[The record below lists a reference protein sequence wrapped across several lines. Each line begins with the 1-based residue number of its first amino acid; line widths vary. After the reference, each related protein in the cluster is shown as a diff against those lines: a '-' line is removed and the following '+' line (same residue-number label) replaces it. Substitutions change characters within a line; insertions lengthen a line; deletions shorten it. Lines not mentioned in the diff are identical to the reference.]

1 MKQQITLTYLGF
13 LALYLILAIG
23 IPNGY
28 CGEPEQSG
36 SMMDSLER
44 TLELDGHNKLIVTM
58 QAPGSS
64 LAAFTT
70 DGCSGGLSVGWQY
83 LSERITRLKKVH
95 GELPPWESCCV
106 DHDHC
111 YHTAGGPEITAEKS
125 FEARREADEIL
136 RSCVQ
141 QVGAGR
147 APELADQYG
156 LSREEVGHIYK
167 IIGDLMYRS
176 VRLGGIP
183 CSGLPWRWGYG
194 WPECE

>member
-1 MKQQITLTYLGF
+1 MKSTDTIIGLVLSALLF
-13 LALYLILAIG
+13 LLADT
-23 IPNGY
+23 PSGY
-28 CGEPEQSG
+28 CGDPEESG

-44 TLELDGHNKLIVTM
+44 TLELDRHHKLIKTM
-58 QAPGSS
+58 QYPESTV
-64 LAAFTT
+64 AAFTT

-83 LSERITRLKKVH
+83 LSERITGIKKVH

-106 DHDHC
+106 DHDRS

-125 FEARREADEIL
+125 FEARRGADEVL

-141 QVGAGR
+141 EVGATR

-156 LSREEVGHIYK
+156 LSREEVGFIYK

>member
-1 MKQQITLTYLGF
+1 MRSTATITSLVFSALLLL
-13 LALYLILAIG
+13 LANT
-23 IPNGY
+23 PCGY
-28 CGEPEQSG
+28 CGDPEQNG
-36 SMMDSLER
+36 SLMDSLER
-44 TLELDGHNKLIVTM
+44 TLELDRHHRLIKTM
-58 QAPGSS
+58 QYPDTTV
-64 LAAFTT
+64 AAFVT

-83 LSERITRLKKVH
+83 LSERISGIKQVH

-106 DHDHC
+106 DHDRS
-111 YHTAGGPEITAEKS
+111 YHTAEGPETTAEKS
-125 FEARREADEIL
+125 FEARREADEVL

-141 QVGAGR
+141 EVGAIR

-156 LSREEVGHIYK
+156 LSREEVGFIYK